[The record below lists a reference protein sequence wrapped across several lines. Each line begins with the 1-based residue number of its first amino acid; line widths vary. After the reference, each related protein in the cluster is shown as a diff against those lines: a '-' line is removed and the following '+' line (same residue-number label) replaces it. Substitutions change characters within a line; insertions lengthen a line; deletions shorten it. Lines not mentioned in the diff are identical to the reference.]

1 MNVRP
6 AGREP
11 CACSS
16 PINQILERLD
26 QMDADI
32 QAAQQ
37 AANTAVGTA
46 NSQAGVAAA
55 SAASAAQ
62 DASDALGHAAA
73 AQQSAD
79 DALLEATNAAGSAQD
94 AADDLADAL
103 LAIQNIESTIASVLA
118 TDIGAKVDKL
128 TTAGFH
134 LYTHNGSTQGEV
146 APDIN
151 PTAATIPI
159 RDSNGKLF
167 GADPASGAT
176 DKTLVTA
183 NWVSQTGDSAPN
195 NLIHRSGSE
204 TKDGQLNLPGC
215 YYGIRRYY
223 IVNNDNT
230 ADNVWRK
237 AFEITMANGRDLEI
251 EVSCHFNNTDVQNAR
266 VKIVRTSSTT
276 VACIVLHSEGS
287 TAAMS
292 SAANYVA
299 TLDNGIVSFY
309 VYKRRRFTNLLIT
322 TDIFTNYGG
331 YAQLPAITYTNT
343 ASNDPTTETHDHISV
358 GTIVP
363 YRNGA

>member
-11 CACSS
+11 CACNS

-103 LAIQNIESTIASVLA
+103 LAIQNIEATIASVLA
-118 TDIGAKVDKL
+118 SDIGAKVDKL

-134 LYTHNGSTQGEV
+134 LYSHTGSTQGEV
-146 APDIN
+146 EPDIN

-159 RDSNGKLF
+159 RDSAGKLF
-167 GADPASGAT
+167 GADPTNGAT
-176 DKTLVTA
+176 DKTLTTA
-183 NWVSQTGDSAPN
+183 NWISQSGDSAPN
-195 NLIHRSGSE
+195 NIMH
-204 TKDGQLNLPGC
+204 
-215 YYGIRRYY
+215 
-223 IVNNDNT
+223 
-230 ADNVWRK
+230 
-237 AFEITMANGRDLEI
+237 
-251 EVSCHFNNTDVQNAR
+251 
-266 VKIVRTSSTT
+266 
-276 VACIVLHSEGS
+276 
-287 TAAMS
+287 
-292 SAANYVA
+292 
-299 TLDNGIVSFY
+299 
-309 VYKRRRFTNLLIT
+309 
-322 TDIFTNYGG
+322 
-331 YAQLPAITYTNT
+331 
-343 ASNDPTTETHDHISV
+343 
-358 GTIVP
+358 
-363 YRNGA
+363 RNGAETIADTKIFTGTLVDRVAYMKNTTGLTQPIPAFKLAPAMKNDKFGIMDVYIGFRQSSPSISRITWNDTSLTVSTIMGTLNNAVSIWKDTNDDYYLCFSIAANNSLTGFMLTCIRNAGFVNKAMPMNSATTPSLAGWEQVVSA

>member
-1 MNVRP
+1 MNVIP

-11 CACSS
+11 CACNS

-103 LAIQNIESTIASVLA
+103 LAVQNIEATIASVLA
-118 TDIGAKVDKL
+118 NDIGAKVDKL
-128 TTAGFH
+128 NTTGFH

-159 RDSNGKLF
+159 RDSAGKLF
-167 GADPASGAT
+167 GADPTNGAT
-176 DKTLVTA
+176 DKTLTTA

-195 NLIHRSGSE
+195 NLIHKSGNETASGIKAMWTPYYIGTVPSKSATPNDYMDLGRVFSSGSFGNI
-204 TKDGQLNLPGC
+204 TLNINGRGDYFIGVLIGSHDADTDTISSSYDGIYSTSNKLGLYFAKLADGIHLL
-215 YYGIRRYY
+215 IRRETSAGQG
-223 IVNNDNT
+223 ISITVFNIG
-230 ADNVWRK
+230 NV
-237 AFEITMANGRDLEI
+237 
-251 EVSCHFNNTDVQNAR
+251 
-266 VKIVRTSSTT
+266 
-276 VACIVLHSEGS
+276 
-287 TAAMS
+287 TAAPVVTPS
-292 SAANYVA
+292 LTYS
-299 TLDNGIVSFY
+299 TI
-309 VYKRRRFTNLLIT
+309 TIT
-322 TDIFTNYGG
+322 TEPID
-331 YAQLPAITYTNT
+331 
-343 ASNDPTTETHDHISV
+343 E
-358 GTIVP
+358 IVII
-363 YRNGA
+363 

>member
-1 MNVRP
+1 MNVIP

-103 LAIQNIESTIASVLA
+103 LAIQNIEATIASVLA
-118 TDIGAKVDKL
+118 SDIGAKVDKL

-159 RDSNGKLF
+159 RDSDGKLF
-167 GADPASGAT
+167 GADPANGAT
-176 DKTLVTA
+176 NKTLTTA
-183 NWVSQTGDSAPN
+183 NWISQTGDSAPN
-195 NLIHRSGSE
+195 NLMHRTANETVSGIK
-204 TKDGQLNLPGC
+204 THLNPIIE
-215 YYGIRRYY
+215 YQKYRIK
-223 IVNNDNT
+223 NANDNKEVVPASQVQT
-230 ADNVWRK
+230 QPLDVVGNDDQQIM
-237 AFEITMANGRDLEI
+237 FIQILTSANGDRQLRI
-251 EVSCHFNNTDVQNAR
+251 NLYGTDGTRGMV
-266 VKIVRTSSTT
+266 
-276 VACIVLHSEGS
+276 
-287 TAAMS
+287 
-292 SAANYVA
+292 
-299 TLDNGIVSFY
+299 D
-309 VYKRRRFTNLLIT
+309 LIT
-322 TDIFTNYGG
+322 VKAD
-331 YAQLPAITYTNT
+331 
-343 ASNDPTTETHDHISV
+343 
-358 GTIVP
+358 GTIVLP
-363 YRNGA
+363 W

>member
-32 QAAQQ
+32 ASAQQ

-103 LAIQNIESTIASVLA
+103 LAIQNIEATIASVLA
-118 TDIGAKVDKL
+118 SDIGAKVDKL

-134 LYTHNGSTQGEV
+134 LYSHTGSTQGEV

-159 RDSNGKLF
+159 RDSAGKLF
-167 GADPASGAT
+167 GADPANGAT
-176 DKTLVTA
+176 DKTLTTA
-183 NWVSQTGDSAPN
+183 NWISQTGNSAPN
-195 NLIHRSGSE
+195 NLVHRSGDE
-204 TKDGQLNLPGC
+204 TVDGEKKMCN
-215 YYGIRRYY
+215 I
-223 IVNNDNT
+223 NNNRVSVQTSSGD
-230 ADNVWRK
+230 AGWRK
-237 AFEITMANGRDLEI
+237 VYEWSGGGSFLVYIHGNNGTRRNGSAILASVAVGSPGIIGDGSSWNEL
-251 EVSCHFNNTDVQNAR
+251 A
-266 VKIVRTSSTT
+266 KIVLGSSTT
-276 VACIVLHSEGS
+276 KQVALAYDPVSQMTKFYYYFPNSEVTTIELLGTAGTTNKKIVTTITIEDPNSF
-287 TAAMS
+287 TAH
-292 SAANYVA
+292 V
-299 TLDNGIVSFY
+299 IV
-309 VYKRRRFTNLLIT
+309 
-322 TDIFTNYGG
+322 
-331 YAQLPAITYTNT
+331 
-343 ASNDPTTETHDHISV
+343 
-358 GTIVP
+358 
-363 YRNGA
+363 

>member
-11 CACSS
+11 CACNS

-46 NSQAGVAAA
+46 NSQAGAAAA

-103 LAIQNIESTIASVLA
+103 LAIQNIEATIASVLA
-118 TDIGAKVDKL
+118 SDIGAKVDKL

-134 LYTHNGSTQGEV
+134 LYSHTGSTQGEV

-159 RDSNGKLF
+159 RDSAGKLF
-167 GADPASGAT
+167 GADPANGAT

-183 NWVSQTGDSAPN
+183 NWVSQTGGGAPN
-195 NLIHRSGSE
+195 NLLHSH
-204 TKDGQLNLPGC
+204 
-215 YYGIRRYY
+215 IR
-223 IVNNDNT
+223 
-230 ADNVWRK
+230 
-237 AFEITMANGRDLEI
+237 
-251 EVSCHFNNTDVQNAR
+251 
-266 VKIVRTSSTT
+266 
-276 VACIVLHSEGS
+276 CIV
-287 TAAMS
+287 
-292 SAANYVA
+292 
-299 TLDNGIVSFY
+299 
-309 VYKRRRFTNLLIT
+309 
-322 TDIFTNYGG
+322 
-331 YAQLPAITYTNT
+331 
-343 ASNDPTTETHDHISV
+343 
-358 GTIVP
+358 
-363 YRNGA
+363 

>member
-11 CACSS
+11 CSCSS

-32 QAAQQ
+32 ASAQQ

-46 NSQAGVAAA
+46 NTQAGVAAA

-79 DALLEATNAAGSAQD
+79 DALLEATNAAGHAQD

-103 LAIQNIESTIASVLA
+103 LAVQNIEATIASVLA
-118 TDIGAKVDKL
+118 NDIGAKVDKL

-134 LYTHNGSTQGEV
+134 IYTHNGSTQGEV

-159 RDSNGKLF
+159 RDSSGKLF

-176 DKTLVTA
+176 DKTLTTA
-183 NWVSQTGDSAPN
+183 NWISQTGNSAPN
-195 NLIHRSGSE
+195 NLVHRSGDE
-204 TKDGQLNLPGC
+204 TFSGTKTSGTLQKFNSRPYIFQRAVSSNNWFKMFEFASTSRRTVIMDVIWSHQSYNLGGAGRVIFLIAGANTIAKWVYRYGNDATITANCVFVGYKDGKVEIWVKSGLFTYAEIARSIKG
-215 YYGIRRYY
+215 
-223 IVNNDNT
+223 
-230 ADNVWRK
+230 NVEETISDISI
-237 AFEITMANGRDLEI
+237 AYDGTPYASID
-251 EVSCHFNNTDVQNAR
+251 
-266 VKIVRTSSTT
+266 TT
-276 VACIVLHSEGS
+276 Q
-287 TAAMS
+287 
-292 SAANYVA
+292 Y
-299 TLDNGIVSFY
+299 
-309 VYKRRRFTNLLIT
+309 
-322 TDIFTNYGG
+322 TNYA
-331 YAQLPAITYTNT
+331 Y
-343 ASNDPTTETHDHISV
+343 
-358 GTIVP
+358 GTD
-363 YRNGA
+363 

>member
-46 NSQAGVAAA
+46 TSQAGVAAA

-103 LAIQNIESTIASVLA
+103 LAIQNIEATIASVLA
-118 TDIGAKVDKL
+118 SDIGAKVDKL

-134 LYTHNGSTQGEV
+134 LYSHTGSTQGEV
-146 APDIN
+146 EPDIN

-159 RDSNGKLF
+159 RDSAGKLF
-167 GADPASGAT
+167 GADPANGAT
-176 DKTLVTA
+176 DKTLTTA
-183 NWVSQTGDSAPN
+183 NWISQTGAGAPN
-195 NLIHRSGSE
+195 NLLHRSGNEIAGGFKEFTNGISAYLGDWHSAYTE
-204 TKDGQLNLPGC
+204 QGNLGDIKLIAKLLNRAAGKYINLEMAERSNTAAI
-215 YYGIRRYY
+215 YGIMMIRNSSVPGLGWAIRAGFGG
-223 IVNNDNT
+223 NNPLT
-230 ADNVWRK
+230 ADS
-237 AFEITMANGRDLEI
+237 IL
-251 EVSCHFNNTDVQNAR
+251 
-266 VKIVRTSSTT
+266 
-276 VACIVLHSEGS
+276 
-287 TAAMS
+287 
-292 SAANYVA
+292 
-299 TLDNGIVSFY
+299 IVSDGIDY
-309 VYKRRRFTNLLIT
+309 YLASRKKVPYGNINIRVMHAL
-322 TDIFTNYGG
+322 NYGVPDVNPTP
-331 YAQLPAITYTNT
+331 QIEWLSTYTNIG
-343 ASNDPTTETHDHISV
+343 D
-358 GTIVP
+358 GTGYTLIE
-363 YRNGA
+363 AL